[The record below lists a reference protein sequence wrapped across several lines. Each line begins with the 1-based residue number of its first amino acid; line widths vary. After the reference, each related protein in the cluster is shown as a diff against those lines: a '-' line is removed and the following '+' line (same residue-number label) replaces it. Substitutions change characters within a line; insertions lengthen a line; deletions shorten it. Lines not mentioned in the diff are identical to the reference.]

1 MLWLFLSL
9 LTALA
14 SASQDAWTKKFFS
27 HLNTYEMLAYPL
39 LYSLPFFVAA
49 LILIPVPVLDSVY
62 YWCWGFSLPL
72 NAICSLLYI
81 RAIKISPLSL
91 TLPYMAFTPV
101 FMIGTG
107 MVVLGESPNAWGIGG
122 ILTTCLGGYIL
133 NIEPEQK
140 SMVAPF
146 KALVRETGSWIM
158 LIVAFLY
165 SIAAVI
171 GKKGMLHSS
180 PMFFTMSFFVAMNI
194 LLICGLIAFRKV
206 GLKTLSRDPLKGGL
220 VGIFM
225 FLHALLHTYA
235 IMMVKAVYMIAVK
248 RTSVLFGVGYG
259 YLLFREERIFIRLS
273 GALCMLGGALIIMFK
288 G

>member
-1 MLWLFLSL
+1 MLWLLLSL

-27 HLNTYEMLAYPL
+27 HLNTYEMLTYTL
-39 LYSLPFFVAA
+39 LYSLPFFIVTLA
-49 LILIPVPVLDSVY
+49 LIPVPELDPTFF
-62 YWCWGFSLPL
+62 WCWGASLPL
-72 NAICSLLYI
+72 TGISSLLYM

-133 NIEPEQK
+133 NVDPRK
-140 SMVAPF
+140 RKFLAPF
-146 KALVRETGSWIM
+146 KAIVQEPGSWIM

-165 SIAAVI
+165 SLAAVI
-171 GKKGMLHSS
+171 GKKGILHSS
-180 PMFFTMSFFVAMNI
+180 PLFFTMSFFVAMNLI
-194 LLICGLIAFRKV
+194 LTSVFAASGKV
-206 GLKTLSRDPLKGGL
+206 RMATFKKEPLKGGL
-220 VGIFM
+220 VGLLM
-225 FLHALLHTYA
+225 YLHALFHCYA
-235 IMMVKAVYMIAVK
+235 IVMVKAVYMIAVK
-248 RTSVLFGVGYG
+248 RISILFGVGYG
-259 YLLFREERIFIRLS
+259 YLLFKEERIVIRFG
-273 GALCMLGGALIIMFK
+273 GALCMLMGTLIIMFK

>member
-1 MLWLFLSL
+1 MLWLFLSI

-14 SASQDAWTKKFFS
+14 AASQDAWTKKFFA

-39 LYSLPFFVAA
+39 AYSLPFFVVT
-49 LILIPVPVLDSVY
+49 LILVPVPAVDTIF
-62 YWCWGFSLPL
+62 YWCWVLSLPL
-72 NAICSLLYI
+72 NAVCSLLYI
-81 RAIKISPLSL
+81 RAIRVSPLSL

-107 MVVLGESPNAWGIGG
+107 IVVLGESPNAWGVGG

-133 NIEPEQK
+133 NIDPEQR
-140 SMVAPF
+140 SILAPF
-146 KALVRETGSWIM
+146 KALVRETGSWTM

-171 GKKGMLHSS
+171 GKRGMLHSS

-194 LLICGLIAFRKV
+194 LMICGLIAFGKLRM
-206 GLKTLSRDPLKGGL
+206 KTLRRDPLKGGL
-220 VGIFM
+220 VGVFM

-235 IMMVKAVYMIAVK
+235 IMLVKAVYMIAVK

-259 YLLFREERIFIRLS
+259 HLLFKEERILIRFS
-273 GALCMLGGALIIMFK
+273 GALCMVVGSLIIMFK